1 MVTVF
6 RPPVMSRPILD
17 TEDLIDHLLPML
29 QTHLANEVSR
39 VYYGDIGVYLPSHF
53 LGPRKEQRVV
63 LALEPAYDRL
73 MEGSRVAHQ
82 ETRLIGVDII
92 ALVNITPYFEAQPTE
107 AYGERQLSDVM
118 RKIRT
123 YLTQQVNSNLG
134 GRTQFFSVG
143 DIQWSWAQRN
153 NLSLRGAVLTV
164 EARVKIDR
172 RDANA

>member
-6 RPPVMSRPILD
+6 RPPVMTRPIED

-29 QTHLANEVSR
+29 QTHLANDVSR

-63 LALEPAYDRL
+63 LALSPAYDRL

-82 ETRLIGVDII
+82 ETRLIGVEII

-107 AYGERQLSDVM
+107 AYGERQLSDAM

-123 YLTQQVNSNLG
+123 YLTQQANSQLD
-134 GRTQFFSVG
+134 GRVQYFSVG
-143 DIQWSWAQRN
+143 EITWSWVQRN
-153 NLSLRGAVLTV
+153 NLSLRGAVCLV
-164 EARVKIDR
+164 EARVKVDR
-172 RDANA
+172 RNPNA